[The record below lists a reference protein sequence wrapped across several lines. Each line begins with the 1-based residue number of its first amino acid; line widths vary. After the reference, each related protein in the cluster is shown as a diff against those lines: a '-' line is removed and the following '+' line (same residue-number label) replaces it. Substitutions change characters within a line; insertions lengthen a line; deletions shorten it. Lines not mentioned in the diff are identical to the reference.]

1 MEESNSRTRCQ
12 SSKPMTPT
20 YSPST
25 RMGTMAEV
33 RALSLV
39 MLTPS
44 MARAASGQNTTLLP
58 ACSMVQN

>member
-1 MEESNSRTRCQ
+1 
-12 SSKPMTPT
+12 
-20 YSPST
+20 
-25 RMGTMAEV
+25 MAEV

-58 ACSMVQN
+58 ACSMEQN